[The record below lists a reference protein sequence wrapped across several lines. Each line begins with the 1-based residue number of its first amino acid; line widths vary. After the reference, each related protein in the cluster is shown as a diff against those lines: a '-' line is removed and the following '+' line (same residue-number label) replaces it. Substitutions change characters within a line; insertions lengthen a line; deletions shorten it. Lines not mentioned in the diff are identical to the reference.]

1 MGSITLARTHTFL
14 KMPNVDLVV
23 KAEVVNYDRHGFSR
37 PRLWHRPIA
46 KVYDVN
52 QITGN
57 VLYRPMINY
66 INKKE
71 AFKTFTGFE
80 NSANVRGA
88 TTLER
93 PTVEMPSADEMYQL
107 CQNPDVDSGPL
118 RLNNF
123 LVNARAQQIRER
135 NKKTVHCKHLRNL
148 AAIERNAAKQ
158 SSDTL
163 GHPRTSASVRD
174 KYVEELSTYYATGVG
189 KLDTY
194 ELSGRGPWSRLE

>member
-1 MGSITLARTHTFL
+1 MGLDSLL
-14 KMPNVDLVV
+14 QEKMPNVDLKV

-37 PRLWHRPIA
+37 PELWHRPLA

-52 QITGN
+52 KITGD

-80 NSANVRGA
+80 NSPNVRAA

-107 CQNPDVDSGPL
+107 C
-118 RLNNF
+118 
-123 LVNARAQQIRER
+123 
-135 NKKTVHCKHLRNL
+135 KTLMWTSVPSAL
-148 AAIERNAAKQ
+148 A
-158 SSDTL
+158 
-163 GHPRTSASVRD
+163 TS
-174 KYVEELSTYYATGVG
+174 
-189 KLDTY
+189 
-194 ELSGRGPWSRLE
+194 W